1 MDWNC
6 TISEERL
13 SDYLDGQLSPQE
25 SAAFLSHKAG
35 CAHCTQ
41 LLAQVQGLVG
51 QLHKLEPLE
60 APPKLA
66 NNIIRA
72 TLGSRW
78 RRWFSWAP
86 VIWQPRFA
94 MGTLTVAASFV
105 IVFHSAGLT
114 PAKLRKLDF
123 NPANLF
129 RSANRQVHLT
139 YARGAKFVNDLR
151 VVYEIQSRLQPEP
164 EPAAAPLPNPEPE
177 QPAQPPSSN
186 PQQKSEHKPRDRSQL
201 RAATMFGVLLPECL
215 PGSMLGATTRS
226 SR

>member
-1 MDWNC
+1 MNWNC
-6 TISEERL
+6 TNSEERL
-13 SDYLDGQLSPQE
+13 SDQLEGQLSPEE
-25 SAAFLSHKAG
+25 SAAFLAHTAG
-35 CAHCTQ
+35 CAQCTH

-78 RRWFSWAP
+78 KRWFSWAP
-86 VIWQPRFA
+86 VLWQPRFA
-94 MGTLTVAASFV
+94 MGALTVAASFV
-105 IVFHSAGLT
+105 IVFHSSGLT
-114 PAKLRKLDF
+114 PAKLRKVDL

-164 EPAAAPLPNPEPE
+164 EPASAPLSNPAPE
-177 QPAQPPSSN
+177 QPAQPSSPN
-186 PQQKSEHKPRDRSQL
+186 PQQKSERKPRDRSQL
-201 RAATMFGVLLPECL
+201 RLAGMFAFLLPESL
-215 PGSMLGATTRS
+215 PGSLLGETTRS

>member
-13 SDYLDGQLSPQE
+13 SDYLDGQMPPEDSV
-25 SAAFLSHKAG
+25 AFRAHAAG
-35 CAHCTQ
+35 CAQCTR
-41 LLAQVQGLVG
+41 LLVQVQGLVG

-72 TLGSRW
+72 TLGSPW
-78 RRWFSWAP
+78 KRWFSWAP
-86 VIWQPRFA
+86 VLWQPRFA
-94 MGTLTVAASFV
+94 MGALTVAASFV
-105 IVFHSAGLT
+105 ILFHTAGLT
-114 PAKLRKLDF
+114 PAKLRKADL
-123 NPANLF
+123 NPADLF
-129 RSANRQVHLT
+129 RAANRQAHLT

-164 EPAAAPLPNPEPE
+164 EPASAPVPSPAPE
-177 QPAQPPSSN
+177 QQSQPPSSN
-186 PQQKSEHKPRDRSQL
+186 PQQKSEQKPRDRSQL
-201 RAATMFGVLLPECL
+201 RIAGMFAYLLPESM
-215 PGSMLGATTRS
+215 PGSLLGDITRS

>member
-6 TISEERL
+6 SISEERL
-13 SDYLDGQLSPQE
+13 SDYLDGQMHPEE
-25 SAAFLSHKAG
+25 SAAFRAHAAG
-35 CAHCTQ
+35 CSQCTR
-41 LLAQVQGLVG
+41 LIAQVQGLVD

-78 RRWFSWAP
+78 KRWFSWAP
-86 VIWQPRFA
+86 VFWQPRFA
-94 MGTLTVAASFV
+94 MGALTVAASFV
-105 IVFHSAGLT
+105 IVFHTAGLT
-114 PAKLRKLDF
+114 PAKLRKADL

-129 RSANRQVHLT
+129 RAANRQAHLT
-139 YARGAKFVNDLR
+139 YARSAKFVNDLR

-164 EPAAAPLPNPEPE
+164 EPGSAPMSAPAPE
-177 QPAQPPSSN
+177 QPSQPPSSN

-201 RAATMFGVLLPECL
+201 RLAGMFAALLPDSA
-215 PGSMLGATTRS
+215 PGTLLGNITRS